1 MFFGTLVLGDAD
13 DMCHAVYQ
21 FTSRESHSRV
31 QLEDCRPLTVQ
42 NAEYILDFRY
52 ISQGF
57 DTLGKNSA
65 LLGFYLTSK
74 TENLLAAC

>member
-1 MFFGTLVLGDAD
+1 MFFGTLVLGDAH

-21 FTSRESHSRV
+21 FTSLGCSSNIVDHLR
-31 QLEDCRPLTVQ
+31 CRMR
-42 NAEYILDFRY
+42 EYILDLRY

-57 DTLGKNSA
+57 DILGKNSA
-65 LLGFYLTSK
+65 LLGFYLTSE